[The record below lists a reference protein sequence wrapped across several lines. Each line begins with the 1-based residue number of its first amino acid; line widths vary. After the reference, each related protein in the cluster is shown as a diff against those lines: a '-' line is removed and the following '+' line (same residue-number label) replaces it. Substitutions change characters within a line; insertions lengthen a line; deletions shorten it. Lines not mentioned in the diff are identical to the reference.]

1 MDSTPVIVLDVG
13 GTCFRTT
20 KTTLTSID
28 SFFSR
33 MVSESWREGF
43 GNSSSPNTSGESETP
58 RGKNGS
64 SSSSSS
70 SPSHQQQ
77 PAYIFIDRD
86 PFVFPTILNF
96 MRSQQAFLNDCDRVY
111 LEKLLCEADYYQ
123 LDALAACVR
132 QEIDKREARRGDAGG
147 EEEETVDSADV
158 YKAAQPSEV
167 HALFEQGWAFV
178 SSYEA
183 NETAACSATGAL
195 SRLHF

>member
-20 KTTLTSID
+20 KTTLASID

-33 MVSESWREGF
+33 MVSESWREGS
-43 GNSSSPNTSGESETP
+43 GCDTSHESAETP
-58 RGKNGS
+58 RGKPGS

-70 SPSHQQQ
+70 SSSSPGQHRQQQ

-86 PFVFPTILNF
+86 PTCFLHILSF
-96 MRSQQAFLNDCDRVY
+96 LRSQQAFLHDLDRAY

-132 QEIDKREARRGDAGG
+132 QEMEKREARRVGQEGD
-147 EEEETVDSADV
+147 EEDETVSSSDV
-158 YKAAQPSEV
+158 YRAVQPSEV
-167 HALFEQGWAFV
+167 HGLFEQGWAFV

-183 NETAACSATGAL
+183 NETAACSATGA
-195 SRLHF
+195 